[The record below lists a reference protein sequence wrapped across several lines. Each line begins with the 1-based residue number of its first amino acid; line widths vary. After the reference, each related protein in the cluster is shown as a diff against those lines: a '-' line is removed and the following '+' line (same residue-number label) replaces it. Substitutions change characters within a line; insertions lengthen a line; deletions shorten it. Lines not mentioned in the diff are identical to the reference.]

1 MRLSGTRTLRAGSS
15 ALAIAAFAILSVVP
29 NYSARS
35 GSLLSFS
42 LLPGFG
48 SPLKSTDPPAAFSHD
63 AKGLES
69 QYQPFI
75 EAFAAGN
82 STQAHQAFAIFSLP
96 NPADWFA
103 KYFARD
109 QVEQL
114 GRDNESELSTY
125 ERVLLRWMG
134 AVPAGTKFRVRCK
147 PPHADP
153 TTRMPPRPDAILPS
167 VPIPVE
173 QFVTEFDPIPKLSH
187 GRFSMLVNY
196 VYVDGAFR
204 YVGKGAYPFWSMPD
218 ASQKNASQKK

>member
-1 MRLSGTRTLRAGSS
+1 VRLSGTRTLRAGSS
-15 ALAIAAFAILSVVP
+15 ALALVAFAILSAVP

-35 GSLLSFS
+35 NS
-42 LLPGFG
+42 LPGF
-48 SPLKSTDPPAAFSHD
+48 SSLPESTNSSFPFSFSHD

-82 STQAHQAFAIFSLP
+82 SAQAHQAFAIFSLP
-96 NPADWFA
+96 NPADWFT
-103 KYFARD
+103 KYFAKA

-125 ERVLLRWMG
+125 EHVLLRWMG

-153 TTRMPPRPDAILPS
+153 ATRISPRPDAIVPS

-173 QFVTEFDPIPKLSH
+173 QFVTEFDPIPKLSY

-218 ASQKNASQKK
+218 ASQKNASEKK

>member
-1 MRLSGTRTLRAGSS
+1 VRLSGTRTLRAGSS
-15 ALAIAAFAILSVVP
+15 ALALVAFAILTVAP

-35 GSLLSFS
+35 NSLDGFS
-42 LLPGFG
+42 SLPE
-48 SPLKSTDPPAAFSHD
+48 STDTPIAFSHN

-82 STQAHQAFAIFSLP
+82 SEQSHQAFAIFSLP

-103 KYFARD
+103 KYFAKA

-114 GRDNESELSTY
+114 GWDNESELSTY
-125 ERVLLRWMG
+125 ERVLLRGMG
-134 AVPAGTKFRVRCK
+134 AVPAGTRFRVRCK

-153 TTRMPPRPDAILPS
+153 TTRMPPRPDAILPR
-167 VPIPVE
+167 VPVPVE
-173 QFVTEFDPIPKLSH
+173 QVVTEFDPIPKLSY

-218 ASQKNASQKK
+218 ASQKDASEKK